1 MGFFNPIDK
10 RYSIDLLANVNIKM
24 ENFIQIKAFGEL
36 QSSLFLRISLHGQN
50 SEPFFHTLDKRVASG
65 PAGLSLPVQKLRPMR
80 ELREGRLGRLGPSV
94 LSQLHLGNR
103 FFLVVGT
110 G

>member
-1 MGFFNPIDK
+1 
-10 RYSIDLLANVNIKM
+10 M

-50 SEPFFHTLDKRVASG
+50 SEPFYTLDKGVASG

-80 ELREGRLGRLGPSV
+80 ELREGQLGPSV
-94 LSQLHLGNR
+94 LSQLHPGNR